1 LLSLLGWIDSSNET
15 DPEAGRGQRIRL
27 LSTDGLRDPRN
38 ERTEL
43 DTEFDILH
51 DLSEFPETFLPS
63 VDSQQEAPSLELAV
77 LEYKRMIKE
86 LEGRDSFV
94 HDLSAYP

>member
-1 LLSLLGWIDSSNET
+1 MCWCVGWIDASNET
-15 DPEAGRGQRIRL
+15 DPEDGRSERIRL

-38 ERTEL
+38 EKTDM

-51 DLSEFPETFLPS
+51 DLSVFPATFQAAGEI
-63 VDSQQEAPSLELAV
+63 QQDFPSLEQAV
-77 LEYKRMIKE
+77 AEYQKMMKR
-86 LEGRDSFV
+86 LEGRASFN